1 MSICLF
7 DTYSEDESFKIEIH
21 FDAYRRYI
29 YIRPFDT
36 NFVLCHSSPVQRNAT
51 TFIHKYIGWVYTQS
65 QQYLKQKLYKR
76 DI

>member
-1 MSICLF
+1 MHTD
-7 DTYSEDESFKIEIH
+7 DT
-21 FDAYRRYI
+21 
-29 YIRPFDT
+29 YIRPFEIKVKTIRYDT

-65 QQYLKQKLYKR
+65 QQYLKQKLYKC